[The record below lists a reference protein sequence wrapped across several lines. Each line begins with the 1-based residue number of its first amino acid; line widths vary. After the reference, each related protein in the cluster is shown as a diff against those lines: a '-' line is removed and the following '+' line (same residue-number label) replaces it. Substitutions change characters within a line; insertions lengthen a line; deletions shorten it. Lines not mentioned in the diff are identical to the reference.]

1 MASEAPVTT
10 QISRQQ
16 QAIRR
21 PPVRF
26 KVSDVE
32 GCLVQDRQGNAVP
45 FKSLYEGSKSI
56 VVFVRH
62 FLCYTCKEYVED
74 LSKVPRE
81 DLLESEVRLVVIGQS
96 SYHHIESFCSLTG
109 YPHEIYVDPDRS
121 IYKILGMRRGETF
134 LESASK
140 SPHVKSSLLMGNIR
154 SMWRAMRSP
163 MFDFQGDPLQQ
174 GGALVMGP
182 GPEVHFAHFDMN
194 RLDHMPINWLLQL
207 AGLKMLDFSGRSKIF
222 DI

>member
-56 VVFVRH
+56 VVFVR
-62 FLCYTCKEYVED
+62 
-74 LSKVPRE
+74 
-81 DLLESEVRLVVIGQS
+81 ESEVRLVVIGQS